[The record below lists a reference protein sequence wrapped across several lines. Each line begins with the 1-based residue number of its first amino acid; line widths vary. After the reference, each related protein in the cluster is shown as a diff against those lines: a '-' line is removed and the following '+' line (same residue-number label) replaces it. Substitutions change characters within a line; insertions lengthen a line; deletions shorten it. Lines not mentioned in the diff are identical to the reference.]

1 MFYVSFLAVTDLPR
15 SAGNDVLETDT
26 EYDKLTITHMSTPER
41 PNRSLNDS
49 GMDIRAT
56 QAGVG
61 QLICFV
67 RLASASR
74 TMHRC

>member
-1 MFYVSFLAVTDLPR
+1 M
-15 SAGNDVLETDT
+15 LETDT

-49 GMDIRAT
+49 GMDIQAT

-61 QLICFV
+61 QALHFAC
-67 RLASASR
+67 LASACH
-74 TMHRC
+74 TLQRC